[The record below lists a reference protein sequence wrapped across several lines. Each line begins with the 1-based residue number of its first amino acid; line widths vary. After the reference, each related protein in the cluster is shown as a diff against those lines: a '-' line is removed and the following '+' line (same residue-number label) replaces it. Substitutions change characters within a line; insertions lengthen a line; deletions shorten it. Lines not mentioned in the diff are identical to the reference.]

1 MASEQIAARTGMSKD
16 ETLAGL
22 IGLYDAGF
30 MKLVADNETMGLR
43 PCFEDGT
50 IVEQMEGFRFRI
62 G

>member
-1 MASEQIAARTGMSKD
+1 MSKD

-50 IVEQMEGFRFRI
+50 VVEQMEGFRFRI